1 MPTLVTHVKSNIG
14 NGLLSWFLE
23 NECDYFNDS
32 LSLLLLKGAKIP
44 LQVANVTDDALAKKA
59 ETFLKGYDAAYAVF
73 DNDLNLPDAEK
84 DFSHPWLM
92 IMKMTTKKFLIE
104 QKRLLHQKEVKFYN
118 Y

>member
-84 DFSHPWLM
+84 TEES
-92 IMKMTTKKFLIE
+92 KKARKLGRFLASMVDDYEDDHEKI
-104 QKRLLHQKEVKFYN
+104 FD
-118 Y
+118 